1 MLPVE
6 LKVLLLILI
15 ANGTP
20 VMVTYLC
27 GGQGHR
33 PVDSGRVLTDGHRL
47 FGASKTWRGMALALL
62 ATLSGALLLEL
73 PVWIG
78 LVIGATAML
87 GDLLSSFIKRRLGLP
102 SSGRALGLDQ
112 IPEALLPVLA
122 VADTLGLSG
131 TAIVGIVAGFVV
143 LELALS
149 RILYRIGL
157 RNQPY

>member
-20 VMVTYLC
+20 VIVTYLC
-27 GGQGHR
+27 GKGHR

-47 FGASKTWRGMALALL
+47 FGASKTWRGVALALL

-73 PVWIG
+73 SVWIG
-78 LVIGATAML
+78 LIIGATAML

-112 IPEALLPVLA
+112 IPEALLPVLV

-157 RNQPY
+157 HNQPY